1 MIRALTS
8 AASGM
13 LAQSLKQDI
22 IANNIANAQT
32 PGFKRGK
39 LVTESFAQ
47 ALENKITDKENDS
60 KKPDYPNSPVKCMIT
75 RAQSVQDMS
84 QGSLRNTGNHLDFAI
99 EGPGDF
105 EIATANGTR
114 LTRAGNFQINA
125 QGELCTVDGEKVQ
138 GQSGSIKVDKAD
150 WNVTDDGTILS
161 NGQPVDKIKI
171 VGAQSETH
179 VLQGSIEEANFNVV
193 REMVDMI
200 SNLRSFEA
208 NQKVITFADHT
219 LDKLINEAG
228 RV

>member
-1 MIRALTS
+1 MIRSLIS

-47 ALENKITDKENDS
+47 ALENKVTDLQKG
-60 KKPDYPNSPVKCMIT
+60 DYPNSPVNSIVT

-84 QGSLRNTGNHLDFAI
+84 QGAIRNTGNHLDFAI
-99 EGPGDF
+99 EGPGNF
-105 EIATANGTR
+105 EIATANGTI

-138 GQSGSIKVDKAD
+138 GQSGAIKVDKTD
-150 WNVTDDGTILS
+150 WNVADDGTIMS
-161 NGQPVDKIKI
+161 NGQAVDKLKI

-200 SNLRSFEA
+200 SNLRSYEA
-208 NQKVITFADHT
+208 NQKVVTFADHT